1 MNGRILR
8 RELWRTSM
16 NLIELKN
23 ITVARGGK
31 KIFSGLNLEIPVG
44 RNMAILGPNGAG
56 KSTFLK
62 LLTRELYP
70 EANAK
75 SSLKIF
81 GESTWNI
88 WELRSRIGIVSN
100 DLQGMFSPDISG
112 ADVVRSGFFSSI
124 GLCRDRILTPAQEK
138 RVGDMLAV
146 MGLGRIASRPFSTF
160 STGERRRFIL
170 ARALVSKPE
179 ALVLDEPTAG
189 LDLRASFF
197 YICFLRTLMSK
208 GTTVILV
215 THNINEI
222 PPEMKYVAL
231 LEKGKILEMGRKQ
244 DVLTS
249 EKLSALFDIPLRVSR
264 ENGFYGVVPA

>member
-1 MNGRILR
+1 
-8 RELWRTSM
+8 M

-23 ITVARGGK
+23 ITVTRGGK

-44 RNMAILGPNGAG
+44 CNMAILGPNGAG

-112 ADVVRSGFFSSI
+112 ADVVRSGFFSST
-124 GLCRDRILTPAQEK
+124 GLWRDQELTPAQEK
-138 RVGDMLAV
+138 RVSEMLALI
-146 MGLGRIASRPFSTF
+146 GLGRIASRPFSTF
-160 STGERRRFIL
+160 STGEQRRFIL

-179 ALVLDEPTAG
+179 VLVLDEPTAG
-189 LDLRASFF
+189 LDLRATFL
-197 YICFLRTLMSK
+197 YIILLRGLMSR

-222 PPEMKYVAL
+222 APEMKRVAL
-231 LEKGKILEMGRKQ
+231 LDKGKIVEIGETAS
-244 DVLTS
+244 VLTS
-249 EKLSALFDIPLRVSR
+249 EKLSDLFEIPLSVSR
-264 ENGFYGVVPA
+264 KNGFYGVVPA